1 MTLSNIALPKLP
13 GVKDLVPYLVVALVT
28 FGGSMWARLGDRDKS
43 CDERVQL
50 VEKQC
55 HEKELYYQAKLDRQE
70 ARIDSATAKVDRL
83 AREQLENFKML
94 EKLKKR

>member
-1 MTLSNIALPKLP
+1 MTLSRLP
-13 GVKDLVPYLVVALVT
+13 GVKDLLPYLIVSMVAGV
-28 FGGSMWARLGDRDKS
+28 GAMWLRLGERDKS
-43 CDERVQL
+43 CDDRVEL
-50 VEKQC
+50 AEKQC

-94 EKLKKR
+94 EKFKKR

>member
-43 CDERVQL
+43 CDDRVQL

-55 HEKELYYQAKLDRQE
+55 REKETYWQGKFDRQE
-70 ARIDSATAKVDRL
+70 ARIDSAAVKIDRIT
-83 AREQLENFKML
+83 REQINHFKML
-94 EKLKKR
+94 AKINKK